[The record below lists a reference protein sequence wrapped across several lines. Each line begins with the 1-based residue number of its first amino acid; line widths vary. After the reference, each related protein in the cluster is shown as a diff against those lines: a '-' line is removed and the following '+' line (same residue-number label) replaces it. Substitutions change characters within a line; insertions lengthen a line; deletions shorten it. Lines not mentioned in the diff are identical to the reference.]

1 MKLDQV
7 FPSNYLKADDLKGR
21 DVTLTISKWGMEK
34 LGEDQ
39 RLVCHFQ
46 GKEKGL
52 VTNRTNAD
60 RIAYYHGDDTD
71 GWIGKQI
78 ILGTELVSFQ
88 GKTTPALRVKGI
100 PLQAG
105 AAVVA
110 AVPIPVPVQQ
120 VPPFD
125 DEIPF

>member
-21 DVTLTISKWGMEK
+21 EVTVTIREAKMEK

-39 RLVCHFQ
+39 RLVCHFA

-100 PLQAG
+100 PLAQQAP
-105 AAVVA
+105 APAPEA
-110 AVPIPVPVQQ
+110 
-120 VPPFD
+120 PPFD
-125 DEIPF
+125 DEVGF